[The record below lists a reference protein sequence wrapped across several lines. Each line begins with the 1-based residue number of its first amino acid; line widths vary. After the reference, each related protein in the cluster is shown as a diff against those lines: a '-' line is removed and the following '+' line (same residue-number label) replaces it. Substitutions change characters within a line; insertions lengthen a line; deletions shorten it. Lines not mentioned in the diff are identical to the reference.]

1 MRFGEKIRH
10 IAYWS
15 ADAIKG
21 GNIRKHYNE
30 IKHLIEFP
38 KDEYSIK
45 KSQNSLNKVLTHSVD
60 SVDFYRG
67 EDASNI
73 GNFPVI
79 NKEIIRGSFDNF
91 QSKTYKNRNK
101 ISVTTSGSTGKSFE
115 VFQNIN
121 KKNRC
126 SAEIIYFSE
135 LAGYKLGYKLYYL
148 RFWHMFQKKS
158 QMLRWVQHISTI
170 DVFNLSDSKIKS
182 LLESMK
188 QNSSNKSM
196 IGYASIF
203 KKIVNYL
210 DSINSQPLDCN
221 FKSLIGISE
230 RLDPAIKVSIKKYFN
245 VDMVS
250 RYSNAENGMLAQQ
263 PKDKEY
269 FEINWA
275 SYYIEI
281 LNLNN
286 NIPVII
292 GELGRIVITD
302 LFNYCMPI
310 IRYDTGDVGIMDII
324 DSKKVLTKVEGRIMD
339 MLKNTS
345 GEILSTSVLMVI
357 NKYTEVLQ
365 RQIIQKTKKEY
376 LFKLK
381 IENET
386 FERQED
392 FVNEFKS
399 YFGEDA
405 IIKFEFVN
413 EIPLLPSGKEQ
424 AIINEVKG

>member
-1 MRFGEKIRH
+1 MRFGEKLRRTTYCLI
-10 IAYWS
+10 
-15 ADAIKG
+15 DFIKG
-21 GNIRKHYNE
+21 AKVHRHYQDIKYHIEDSENE
-30 IKHLIEFP
+30 
-38 KDEYSIK
+38 DSV
-45 KSQNSLNKVLTHSVD
+45 NKRNQYLKEILTHSV
-60 SVDFYRG
+60 STVVFHKNIV
-67 EDASNI
+67 ASNI
-73 GNFPVI
+73 ENFPVI
-79 NKEIIRGSFDNF
+79 NKEIIRNSFEDF
-91 QSKTYKNRNK
+91 QSNTYKNRK
-101 ISVTTSGSTGKSFE
+101 KVSVTTSGSTGKSFE
-115 VFQNIN
+115 VFHNIN
-121 KKNRC
+121 KKNRS
-126 SAEIIYFSE
+126 SADIIYFSE

-158 QMLRWVQHISTI
+158 QILRWVQHLNPI

-188 QNSSNKSM
+188 QSPSNKSM

-203 KKIVNYL
+203 KKISNYL
-210 DSINSQPLDCN
+210 DSINSKPIDCN
-221 FKSLIGISE
+221 IKSIIGISE
-230 RLDPAIKVSIKKYFN
+230 RLDPVIKASMKKYFN

-263 PKDKEY
+263 PKGKEY
-269 FEINWA
+269 YEINWA

-286 NIPVII
+286 DMPTKI

-357 NKYTEVLQ
+357 NKYTEILQ
-365 RQIIQKTKKEY
+365 RQIIQKTNKEY

-381 IENET
+381 IENDI
-386 FERQED
+386 FERQEE
-392 FVNEFKS
+392 FVNEFKN

-405 IIKFEFVN
+405 VIKFEFVD
-413 EIPLLPSGKEQ
+413 EIPLLPSGKQQ
-424 AIINEVKG
+424 ATINEVKG

>member
-1 MRFGEKIRH
+1 
-10 IAYWS
+10 
-15 ADAIKG
+15 
-21 GNIRKHYNE
+21 
-30 IKHLIEFP
+30 
-38 KDEYSIK
+38 
-45 KSQNSLNKVLTHSVD
+45 
-60 SVDFYRG
+60 
-67 EDASNI
+67 
-73 GNFPVI
+73 
-79 NKEIIRGSFDNF
+79 
-91 QSKTYKNRNK
+91 
-101 ISVTTSGSTGKSFE
+101 
-115 VFQNIN
+115 
-121 KKNRC
+121 
-126 SAEIIYFSE
+126 
-135 LAGYKLGYKLYYL
+135 
-148 RFWHMFQKKS
+148 MFQKKS